1 LYNYLKTK
9 MFRIAIL
16 TRPYQV
22 PYTSY
27 AGKDKTDILSNNFS
41 GTTAVNGGMAYF
53 KFTKTFSG
61 RPLGQQ

>member
-1 LYNYLKTK
+1 

-16 TRPYQV
+16 TRPYIV

-27 AGKDKTDILSNNFS
+27 AGQDKMDIQYNNFA
-41 GTTAVNGGMAYF
+41 GIDPVNPIPNRGINYF
-53 KFTKTFSG
+53 RYSRTYSG